1 MIEQFQF
8 LLSFIA
14 TRGPPLGTKLKIGLL
29 KGKQTSCQL
38 QENNLGLKLFLISP
52 SRICLSAWHIW
63 LNGRKWK
70 SNNKVWPIQQSSAVF
85 RLLQDGQRIS
95 FLFLTHNNFPQMVQ
109 LLSTASRQDTR
120 REISNT
126 IFEFSKPPASNLLF
140 TVRTSCHEK
149 NWASLVRNEYRS
161 WPLFT
166 ETIYEHPGSAANF
179 LIGHEIAP
187 NSKKMARW
195 RF

>member
-95 FLFLTHNNFPQMVQ
+95 FLFLTHNNFPPQMVQ
-109 LLSTASRQDTR
+109 LLSSASRQDTR

-126 IFEFSKPPASNLLF
+126 IFEFSFCMRLKKSVYIFVIVRKGGCQNQDPESIFIRVTDPYF
-140 TVRTSCHEK
+140 QVRTRKKIGASRK
-149 NWASLVRNEYRS
+149 NGIL
-161 WPLFT
+161 
-166 ETIYEHPGSAANF
+166 
-179 LIGHEIAP
+179 
-187 NSKKMARW
+187 
-195 RF
+195 